1 MDEKD
6 VGIMLII
13 CISLILF
20 GGFVDKINSLDKE
33 CTLLKAKCVKVG
45 VATYTVDVNTGNTIF
60 VFDIGAEE
68 K

>member
-1 MDEKD
+1 MDEND

-13 CISLILF
+13 CIIVIMFAGLLA
-20 GGFVDKINSLDKE
+20 KINSLDKE

-45 VATYTVDVNTGNTIF
+45 VATYTVDVNSGIATF
-60 VFDIGAEE
+60 VFDIGEE